1 MKNLIL
7 VLILILSINISFAE
21 KNTCETGYACSIDK
35 LRVQEQELEQKK
47 KLNKEEGKGRKS
59 LNDKLER
66 EIPFKEYKDIFIFT
80 RPKSD

>member
-35 LRVQEQELEQKK
+35 LRAQQELEEQK
-47 KLNKEEGKGRKS
+47 KLNKDEKGKGQES
-59 LNDKLER
+59 SNSNLER

-80 RPKSD
+80 RPKI